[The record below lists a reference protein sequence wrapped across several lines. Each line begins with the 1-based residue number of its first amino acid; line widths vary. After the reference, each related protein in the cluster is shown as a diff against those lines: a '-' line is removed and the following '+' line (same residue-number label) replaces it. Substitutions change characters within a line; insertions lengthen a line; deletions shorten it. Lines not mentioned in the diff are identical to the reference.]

1 MQFRTRVAIAAVL
14 GGCWAGTVGAVA
26 SAEDIERLGGDELTC
41 MGAVRAASD
50 RGVAEYTGKYQGRWP
65 GMSKPHGWEPGPYA
79 DEKPLYVITRDNM
92 GDYADLLTDGQKAL
106 LTAYP
111 EHYRMR
117 VFPSHRDFKP
127 RDWVCDVARQNAQ
140 EAEILHGGLAVKGV
154 TGAHPFPFPANGLE
168 AIWNVINPHRTG
180 SEQSTYDI
188 ADVYA
193 NNQIAWGRVR
203 FRTMNTGTH
212 PDPDNRRRYETEH
225 VNGFFFLHFLL
236 PDREKGFV
244 AVGYQPNAFH
254 SDATQSWQYLPGI
267 RRVRKAPEVGFDY
280 PVPPSGLRTADDDYI
295 FNGSPERYNWKLIG
309 RREMLVPY
317 HNFEINSPHLSYEQI
332 ITPRTINPDHF
343 RYELHRVWV
352 IEANLKEGL
361 RHIYKRRVIYADEDT
376 WLAVWG
382 DNFDGQ
388 DQLWRVGMVGYFY
401 SQEAQAFHRGVSIY
415 HDLTSKSY
423 EATYLTNERGD
434 DWWRLNLPMSPR
446 DFSPDAAARAGQ

>member
-1 MQFRTRVAIAAVL
+1 M
-14 GGCWAGTVGAVA
+14 
-26 SAEDIERLGGDELTC
+26 
-41 MGAVRAASD
+41 
-50 RGVAEYTGKYQGRWP
+50 
-65 GMSKPHGWEPGPYA
+65 
-79 DEKPLYVITRDNM
+79 
-92 GDYADLLTDGQKAL
+92 
-106 LTAYP
+106 
-111 EHYRMR
+111 
-117 VFPSHRDFKP
+117 
-127 RDWVCDVARQNAQ
+127 
-140 EAEILHGGLAVKGV
+140 
-154 TGAHPFPFPANGLE
+154 
-168 AIWNVINPHRTG
+168 INPHRTG

-212 PDPDNRRRYETEH
+212 PDPGNRRRYETEH

-332 ITPRTINPDHF
+332 ITPRTINPDYF

-401 SQEAQAFHRGVSIY
+401 SQEAHAFHRGVSIY